1 MNLYPG
7 KMSAPVH
14 RGHDRKQT
22 ASFRCYS
29 GFVVK
34 STMLFLAFMMVLVAH
49 LYLRQQSVKSAER
62 TDDIKKQINE
72 VRAETRNLRIHVA
85 KLTDWKHI
93 SSKIREFKLDL
104 VQAAS
109 GQIVRIAVYTPQQA
123 ASIPLT
129 PLTVASANV
138 VNSGNVR

>member
-7 KMSAPVH
+7 KMSSAFP
-14 RGHDRKQT
+14 RERDRRKS
-22 ASFRCYS
+22 ANFRCYS

-34 STMLFLAFMMVLVAH
+34 STVLFLAFMMVLVAH

-62 TDDIKKQINE
+62 TDDIKKRIQD
-72 VRAETRNLRIHVA
+72 VKAETRNLRIHVA

-93 SSKIREFKLDL
+93 SRKIREFKLDL
-104 VQAAS
+104 GPAAS
-109 GQIVRIAVYTPQQA
+109 GQILRIAVYSPQQA

-129 PLTVASANV
+129 PLKVASANV
-138 VNSGNVR
+138 VSTRKIR